1 MNDFKDRLVETMK
14 RLNIKAVDLVDA
26 TGIDK
31 SSISNYMSGNYLPK
45 QRRLTKIAHA
55 LNVDEGWLLTG
66 VRQNR
71 ETRPAVKIPILGHV
85 VAGVPIEAVTDILGY
100 EEITQNMADTGD
112 FFALKIQGHS
122 MEPRL
127 EEGDIVVVR
136 KQSYADSGD
145 IAIIL
150 VNGNEATC
158 KQIKKSDT
166 GITLIGFN
174 PVVYPPHFYSKEE
187 IASLPV
193 SIIGIVVES
202 RHTWVKI

>member
-1 MNDFKDRLVETMK
+1 MAFKDVLK
-14 RLNIKAVDLVDA
+14 RERKKKGLTQNEL
-26 TGIDK
+26 
-31 SSISNYMSGNYLPK
+31 S
-45 QRRLTKIAHA
+45 RLTGLTKSAISMYETGQREP
-55 LNVDEGWLLTG
+55 NFETCELLADFFNIDMDVLLDRKTT
-66 VRQNR
+66 VN
-71 ETRPAVKIPILGHV
+71 AAIKIPILGHV
-85 VAGVPIEAVTDILGY
+85 IAGVPIEAITDILGY

-127 EEGDIVVVR
+127 EEGDIVIVR

-202 RHTWVKI
+202 RHTWLKI

>member
-1 MNDFKDRLVETMK
+1 MAKQHDKQFKLDAIQYYQDHKDLGVRGCAENLGIGYSTLTKWLKDFRESGDIPVR
-14 RLNIKAVDLVDA
+14 
-26 TGIDK
+26 G
-31 SSISNYMSGNYLPK
+31 SGNYASDEQKEIARL
-45 QRRLTKIAHA
+45 RRELRDAQDA
-55 LNVDEGWLLTG
+55 LDVLKKAIN
-66 VRQNR
+66 
-71 ETRPAVKIPILGHV
+71 
-85 VAGVPIEAVTDILGY
+85 ILGY

-127 EEGDIVVVR
+127 EEGDIVIVR

-202 RHTWVKI
+202 RHTWLKI